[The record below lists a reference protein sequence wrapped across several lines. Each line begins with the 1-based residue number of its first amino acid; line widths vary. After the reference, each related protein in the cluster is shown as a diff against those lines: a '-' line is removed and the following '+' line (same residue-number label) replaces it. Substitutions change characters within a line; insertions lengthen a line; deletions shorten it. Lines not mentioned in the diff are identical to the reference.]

1 MNTPVTSF
9 RRSSAL
15 ARPLAGFTLVEVAL
29 SVAIAA
35 VAMMGLLSMAM
46 IAMQWGR
53 TAVDETIVGT
63 IAEDVFTD
71 LKANNINY
79 SSVVTTTK
87 DYDRDGNPVPP
98 STLNPFYR
106 CLITVSNVPP
116 AGFAAQVKLQFLWPN
131 VNSFANAPNTNT
143 FVSLIANYTPYP

>member
-29 SVAIAA
+29 AVAIAS

-46 IAMQWGR
+46 IGMQWGR

-71 LKANNINY
+71 LKANPY
-79 SSVVTTTK
+79 SSLANATK
-87 DYDRDGNPVPP
+87 DYDRDGNPGG
-98 STLNPFYR
+98 TAFYR
-106 CLITVSNVPP
+106 CIITVSNVPP
-116 AGFAAQVKLQFLWPN
+116 VGFATQVKLQFVWPN
-131 VNSFANAPNTNT
+131 VNNFANAPNTNI
-143 FVSLIANYTPYP
+143 FVSLIANYTPY